1 MGNLVGHLFA
11 DRVFANELVLLR
23 LEVLGKSSSFA
34 VFVSLFFCQA
44 LVQTVTSDSLLVLSH
59 LSKETSELLRVLR
72 FLLCNLISNL
82 LSIDILEELGELP
95 DGLVEKRQQLVCL
108 QAELVLKLV
117 NRLELQ
123 SNADEKSNLD
133 VRE

>member
-1 MGNLVGHLFA
+1 
-11 DRVFANELVLLR
+11 
-23 LEVLGKSSSFA
+23 
-34 VFVSLFFCQA
+34 
-44 LVQTVTSDSLLVLSH
+44 
-59 LSKETSELLRVLR
+59 
-72 FLLCNLISNL
+72 